1 MATQSRYLYLH
12 LGRLRLDRGVR
23 FPKMTTGADGRFTFP
38 PKDDKFLL
46 VAICEAGYADA
57 SSDEFAKSGKL
68 VLQPWG
74 RIEGGVRIGPRSR
87 SNQQVAFVPIRR
99 EGKGGFYILHSYTT
113 WSDERGR
120 FRFDRVIPGPGTI
133 VRSVVIEYQGMTT
146 PMSCWQ
152 EPVEVGPGQT
162 VEVRVGGKGR
172 PVIGRIVLDGTPAV
186 PVDWT
191 QNEPVVIGAATKM
204 PGSQR
209 ISSVQF
215 APTRFGS
222 KIDKDG
228 RFRIEDVPAGKYT
241 LEVRAGHPGFGLAV
255 REIGKVSMTVT
266 VPDIPGGRSN
276 EPLDLGTITA
286 RQAK

>member
-1 MATQSRYLYLH
+1 
-12 LGRLRLDRGVR
+12 
-23 FPKMTTGADGRFTFP
+23 MTTGADGRFTFP
-38 PKDDKFLL
+38 PRDDKFLL

-68 VLQPWG
+68 VLRPWG
-74 RIEGGVRIGPRSR
+74 RIEGGVRIGPRSG
-87 SNQQVAFVPIRR
+87 SNQQVAFVPIQR
-99 EGKGGFYILHSYTT
+99 ERKGEFYILHSYTT

-120 FRFDRVIPGPGTI
+120 FRFDRVVPGPGTI
-133 VRSVVIEYQGMTT
+133 ARVVVIEYQGMTA
-146 PMSCWQ
+146 PMFCWQ

-172 PVIGRIVLDGTPAV
+172 PVIGQIVLDGTPAV

-191 QNEPVVIGAATKM
+191 QNEPIVIGAATKI

-215 APTRFGS
+215 APTRFAS

-255 REIGKVSMTVT
+255 REISNVSFTVT
-266 VPDIPGGRSN
+266 VPEIPGGRTN

-286 RQAK
+286 RLSGQRPQG